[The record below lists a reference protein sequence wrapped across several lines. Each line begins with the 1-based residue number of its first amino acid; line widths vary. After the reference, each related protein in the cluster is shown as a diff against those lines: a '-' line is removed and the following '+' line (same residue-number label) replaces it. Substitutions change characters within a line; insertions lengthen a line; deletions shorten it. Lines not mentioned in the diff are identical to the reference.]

1 MAVFNVLIVGG
12 GLGGLA
18 TALALSLKGHKVT
31 VLEATQKLQ
40 VRARFQAET
49 RDPQPPNG

>member
-1 MAVFNVLIVGG
+1 MPAFNVLIVGG

-18 TALALSLKGHKVT
+18 TALALSMKGHKVT

-40 VRARFQAET
+40 VRDILQAEKKF
-49 RDPQPPNG
+49 NY

>member
-1 MAVFNVLIVGG
+1 MPVLNVLIVGG

-31 VLEATQKLQ
+31 VLEAASKIQ
-40 VRARFQAET
+40 VCNIF
-49 RDPQPPNG
+49 